1 LSLKYDR
8 LSKENNIMAFET
20 KEELLDKYIKMDKP
34 KCPDC
39 NTEMTLWEVPPI
51 NFSDGLGW
59 GTPYLFVCFS
69 DECGS
74 YKKGWEHMQETMESR
89 SSYRCYIE
97 PGQKNFEY
105 MPVFSPVG
113 ATGGKL
119 DDEALI
125 HQEAK
130 KELLK
135 QTFSVLTDYYM
146 SKDWDEILKICL
158 DPKIPAKAR
167 LKAVEMVGELAGT
180 EATEHLINHKFPTP
194 VLQAGVVKAIEQLHE
209 RHYTR
214 ECPYCAE
221 IIKKRAKLCMH
232 CNKEI
237 SRA

>member
-1 LSLKYDR
+1 
-8 LSKENNIMAFET
+8 MTFET
-20 KEELLDKYIKMDKP
+20 KEELLEKYIKMDKP
-34 KCPDC
+34 KCPHCDV
-39 NTEMTLWEVPPI
+39 EMTLWEVPPF

-59 GTPYLFVCFS
+59 GTPYMFVCFNN
-69 DECGS
+69 ECPS
-74 YKKGWEHMQETMESR
+74 YKKGWDHLQETMEAPA
-89 SSYRCYIE
+89 SYRCYVE
-97 PGQKNFEY
+97 PGKKNFGY

-119 DDEALI
+119 DDEVLI
-125 HQEAK
+125 REEAK

-135 QTFSVLTDYYM
+135 QTFSVLTDYYI

-158 DPKIPAKAR
+158 DPKIPPKAR
-167 LKAVEMVGELAGT
+167 LKAAQMVGELGDEDA
-180 EATEHLINHKFPTP
+180 AEHLLNHKFPTP
-194 VLQAGVVKAIEQLHE
+194 VLQEGVKKAIEQLHE

-221 IIKKRAKLCMH
+221 IIKKRAKVCKH